1 MDSYNSIRNWLDLR
15 GLPVT
20 IPREGRSVGKVDDFY
35 YKEGTNAVYA
45 LRVKQR
51 IYGFK
56 ALVTSA
62 ISTIG
67 PDAITVANEQAV
79 IDESNDGELSQL
91 PLGNNLLSYK
101 VLSESGTLLGTIGNI
116 LLATEPPVALRIAA
130 FQLADGRIFSAKEVT
145 GYGRDEIYILDRVA
159 RRL

>member
-1 MDSYNSIRNWLDLR
+1 MDSYNSIRSWFELR

-20 IPREGRSVGKVDDFY
+20 IPREGRSVGKVDNFY
-35 YKEGTNAVYA
+35 YKEGTNAIYA

-67 PDAITVANEQAV
+67 PDAVTVVNEQML

-101 VLSESGTLLGTIGNI
+101 VLSESGTLVGTVRNI

-130 FQLADGRIFSAKEVT
+130 FQLADGRTFSAKEVT
-145 GYGRDEIYILDRVA
+145 DYGRGEIYILDRVA

>member
-1 MDSYNSIRNWLDLR
+1 MDSYNAIRNWLDLR

-20 IPREGRSVGKVDDFY
+20 LPLEGRSVGKVDDFY

-56 ALVTSA
+56 ALATSA

-67 PDAITVANEQAV
+67 PDAFTVVNEQML
-79 IDESNDGELSQL
+79 IDESNDGVLSQL

-101 VLSESGTLLGTIGNI
+101 VISESGTLLGAIGNI
-116 LLATEPPVALRIAA
+116 LLATDSPVALRIAA

-145 GYGRDEIYILDRVA
+145 DYGRDEIYILDRVA